1 MTAPTPDA
9 LPALLFTEARTFTR
23 FLDRPIDDAL
33 IEQLYELV
41 KWGPTSMN
49 CQPARWVFV
58 RSGEA
63 KARLLP
69 AVAPGNQAAVQ
80 AAPVT
85 VIVALDRKFHEQ
97 LATQFP
103 VHPGAGAMM
112 QSNPAMAESTAL
124 RNSSLQGAYLI
135 CAARAL
141 GLDAGPM
148 SGFDTAAVDAAFF
161 PDGQWHANFLINLG
175 WGDRATLRPRLP
187 RLAFN
192 DVARIA

>member
-1 MTAPTPDA
+1 MNATS
-9 LPALLFTEARTFTR
+9 PARLFTEARTFSR
-23 FLDRPIDDAL
+23 FDARPVDDAL
-33 IEQLYELV
+33 IEQLYELL

-49 CQPARWVFV
+49 CQPARWLFV
-58 RSGEA
+58 RSAEA

-103 VHPGAGAMM
+103 VNPGAGAMM
-112 QSNPAMAESTAL
+112 QSNPAMAEETAL

-135 CAARAL
+135 LAARTL
-141 GLDAGPM
+141 GLDAGAM
-148 SGFDTAAVDAAFF
+148 SGFNAAGVDAAFF
-161 PDGQWHANFLINLG
+161 PDGQWHANFLVNLG

-187 RLAFN
+187 RLAFQ
-192 DVARIA
+192 DVARIV